1 MPTKDGKDGHE
12 GRQSNMKKLKLFSI
26 FAVLVVSGYAFWS
39 ALLSWALSPD
49 VPTHWI
55 GKTGV
60 HFGRQVEKS
69 TGEESDEHSVTATV
83 KLPGVPANTITQA
96 AKVARDL
103 REASVAYEEGI
114 VVERNHITAVAL
126 KTRADSIDEL
136 INEIQNQPVTGKP
149 ADAEKKL
156 PNLRAL
162 RRIAKLDQ
170 P

>member
-1 MPTKDGKDGHE
+1 
-12 GRQSNMKKLKLFSI
+12 MKSLKLFSI

-39 ALLSWALSPD
+39 ALLSWALAPD

-55 GKTGV
+55 GRTGLHV
-60 HFGRQVEKS
+60 GRQVEKS
-69 TGEESDEHSVTATV
+69 TGAESDEQSVRAA
-83 KLPGVPANTITQA
+83 KLPGVPADTITQA

-103 REASVAYEEGI
+103 REASVAYEQGI
-114 VVERNHITAVAL
+114 VVERNHVTAVAL

-156 PNLRAL
+156 PSLRAL
-162 RRIAKLDQ
+162 RSIAKLDQ
-170 P
+170 R